1 MQDKNLYDNE
11 FGCFL
16 TCDWSVVVVRR
27 VDRSPD
33 QQTVVVVSSSRVVS
47 DDQMSSLSSGQR
59 VDHVTERCWMP
70 TSVCL
75 NAGQRHLTNTKPMM
89 TALTCRDSKGLPTCK
104 TKTRMQQNRAGLGT
118 AWLSINSGLAAP
130 GSDVRTAY
138 VSLKSLR

>member
-33 QQTVVVVSSSRVVS
+33 QQTVVVASSSRVVS
-47 DDQMSSLSSGQR
+47 DDQMSSPSSGQR
-59 VDHVTERCWMP
+59 VDHVTERCWLS
-70 TSVCL
+70 TSVGL
-75 NAGQRHLTNTKPMM
+75 NAGQQHLTNTTQCCWLLPMM
-89 TALTCRDSKGLPTCK
+89 TALTCRDSNGLPTCK

-118 AWLSINSGLAAP
+118 AWLSINSGLAAM
-130 GSDVRTAY
+130 SH
-138 VSLKSLR
+138 SLCQP